1 MQCRCAGGAV
11 QRHSIVYVCV
21 NPGTAQRG
29 AAALVR
35 ALSKKKLGIRQPA
48 AKKGGGGRGGK
59 VRK

>member
-35 ALSKKKLGIRQPA
+35 ALSKKKIRYTTA
-48 AKKGGGGRGGK
+48 SSKKGGGGEGGEK
-59 VRK
+59 